1 MGPGPAR
8 GRARALPFN
17 ARADPVEY
25 CRVNSPFK
33 RSLFDAAD
41 RPLLRRGW
49 VGRAYRLLSEDI
61 WRLESSDLSLLQRIL
76 RRTGRLGF
84 LTISGFLGDRCTV
97 RASALTFV
105 TVLSLVPLLA
115 FSFAAMKG
123 LGFYKELSEKVIR
136 PGIERML
143 PRENPAPT
151 DNVPAVEMPTASAP
165 ATEVAAEPV
174 APGGQP
180 SPLRDSI
187 DKLLDLVEG
196 TNFLALQ
203 FIGLVVVVWAV
214 LKLLGTI
221 EDAFNDIWGVRRAR
235 SFVRKVTDYL
245 SIVVIAPMFLLVAVG
260 VTSAAKTSAFATFL
274 ENQLSLGW
282 LIGIGVRLMPL
293 LAVWVAFTFL
303 YMAMPNTR
311 TRLSSSALGG
321 FVAGTAW
328 QVALLLHVEFQ
339 VGVAN
344 YNVMYSTFAA
354 VPIFLVWVQLSW
366 VIVLFGAE
374 LAFAHQHETDF
385 RRVVGWREATPAMR
399 ASVALRVLV
408 RAVEGF
414 LAGRGA
420 FSADEVA
427 QQLAVPVQAVDEVL
441 DELRTAAIVEGAG
454 EPEAGRWLVAR
465 DPASV
470 RASDVLQVLEGTNS
484 RGQIASATGSD
495 RAVDRLLESLELE
508 RRESAYNLSLR
519 ELVERA
525 RALERDSEPAGVGAA
540 RAQPS

>member
-1 MGPGPAR
+1 
-8 GRARALPFN
+8 
-17 ARADPVEY
+17 
-25 CRVNSPFK
+25 VNSPFK
-33 RSLFDAAD
+33 RSLLDASD

-49 VGRAYRLLSEDI
+49 LGRVYRLLSEDI
-61 WRLESSDLSLLQRIL
+61 WRLESSELSLVQRIL

-84 LTISGFLGDRCTV
+84 LTVSGFLGDRCTV

-123 LGFYKELSEKVIR
+123 LGFYENLRDTVIK

-143 PRENPAPT
+143 PT
-151 DNVPAVEMPTASAP
+151 VESASAASTAGEP
-165 ATEVAAEPV
+165 ATSTTSEPATSAEPEQGSDHLTP
-174 APGGQP
+174 A
-180 SPLRDSI
+180 SPLRESI
-187 DKLLDLVEG
+187 DKIFNLVET
-196 TNFLALQ
+196 TNFLTLQ
-203 FIGLVVVVWAV
+203 FIGLIVVVWAV

-260 VTSAAKTSAFATFL
+260 FTSAAQTSAFGAFL
-274 ENQLSLGW
+274 EHQLQLGW
-282 LIGIGVRLMPL
+282 LIKIGVRLMPL
-293 LAVWVAFTFL
+293 MAGWVAFTFL

-311 TRLSSSALGG
+311 TRLGSSALGG

-328 QVALLLHVEFQ
+328 QVALLLHVKFQ

-344 YNVMYSTFAA
+344 YNALYSTFAA

-374 LAFAHQHETDF
+374 LAFAHQHEHDF

-414 LAGRGA
+414 LSGRGA
-420 FSADEVA
+420 LSADETA
-427 QQLAVPVQAVDEVL
+427 QTLGVPAQAVDEVL
-441 DELRTAAIVEGAG
+441 EALRTAGVVESAG

-465 DPASV
+465 DPSSV
-470 RASDVLQVLEGTNS
+470 RASDVLQVLEGTNT
-484 RGQIASATGSD
+484 RGQLASKTGGD
-495 RAVDRLLESLELE
+495 RAVDRLLEALELE
-508 RRESAYNLSLR
+508 RRESAYNLSLL
-519 ELVERA
+519 ELVDRA
-525 RALERDSEPAGVGAA
+525 RALERDSEPAGLGAA

>member
-1 MGPGPAR
+1 
-8 GRARALPFN
+8 
-17 ARADPVEY
+17 
-25 CRVNSPFK
+25 VNSPFK
-33 RSLFDAAD
+33 RSLFDASD
-41 RPLLRRGW
+41 RPLLHRGW
-49 VGRAYRLLSEDI
+49 LGRVYRLLSEDI
-61 WRLESSDLSLLQRIL
+61 WRLESGELTLWQRIL

-84 LTISGFLGDRCTV
+84 LTVSGFLSDRCTV

-123 LGFYKELSEKVIR
+123 LGFYEDLSVKVIR

-143 PRENPAPT
+143 GTGGGE
-151 DNVPAVEMPTASAP
+151 AP
-165 ATEVAAEPV
+165 AASPVGV
-174 APGGQP
+174 APGAEQAP
-180 SPLRDSI
+180 PATPLKESI
-187 DKLLDLVEG
+187 DQLLALVDK

-245 SIVVIAPMFLLVAVG
+245 SIVVIAPMFLMVAVG
-260 VTSAAKTSAFATFL
+260 FTSAAKTSAFGVFL
-274 ENQLSLGW
+274 ENQLKLGW
-282 LIGIGVRLMPL
+282 LIAFGVRLMPL
-293 LAVWVAFTFL
+293 MAGWIAFTFL

-321 FVAGTAW
+321 FIAGTAW

-344 YNVMYSTFAA
+344 YNVMYAGFAA
-354 VPIFLVWVQLSW
+354 VPIFLVWVQISW

-374 LAFAHQHETDF
+374 LAFAHQHEHDF

-420 FSADEVA
+420 LSADETA
-427 QQLAVPVQAVDEVL
+427 HALAVPAQAVDEVL
-441 DELRTAAIVEGAG
+441 EALRAAGIVEWAG
-454 EPEAGRWLVAR
+454 EPEAGRWLLAR
-465 DPASV
+465 DPANV
-470 RASDVLQVLEGTNS
+470 RASDVLQVLEGVNS
-484 RGQIASATGSD
+484 RGQLAARTSGD
-495 RAVDRLLESLELE
+495 RAVDRLLEALELE

-525 RALERDSEPAGVGAA
+525 RSLERDSKPAGVGAA
-540 RAQPS
+540 RAQTS

>member
-1 MGPGPAR
+1 M
-8 GRARALPFN
+8 
-17 ARADPVEY
+17 
-25 CRVNSPFK
+25 
-33 RSLFDAAD
+33 
-41 RPLLRRGW
+41 
-49 VGRAYRLLSEDI
+49 
-61 WRLESSDLSLLQRIL
+61 
-76 RRTGRLGF
+76 GRLSF
-84 LTISGFLGDRCTV
+84 LTVSGFLNDRCTV

-123 LGFYKELSEKVIR
+123 LGFYKDLSDKVIK

-143 PRENPAPT
+143 PTDKAAPT
-151 DNVPAVEMPTASAP
+151 EV
-165 ATEVAAEPV
+165 ATEVSPAGEAGPGSGET
-174 APGGQP
+174 APLA
-180 SPLRDSI
+180 SPLRESV
-187 DKLLDLVEG
+187 DKLLALVEG

-245 SIVVIAPMFLLVAVG
+245 SIVVIAPMFLVVAVG
-260 VTSAAKTSAFATFL
+260 LTSAAKTSAFGVFL
-274 ENQLSLGW
+274 ENQLRLGW
-282 LIGIGVRLMPL
+282 LIGFGLRLMPL
-293 LAVWVAFTFL
+293 LAGWVAFTFL

-321 FVAGTAW
+321 FIAGTAW

-374 LAFAHQHETDF
+374 VAFAHQHELDF

-408 RAVEGF
+408 RAVE
-414 LAGRGA
+414 
-420 FSADEVA
+420 
-427 QQLAVPVQAVDEVL
+427 
-441 DELRTAAIVEGAG
+441 
-454 EPEAGRWLVAR
+454 
-465 DPASV
+465 
-470 RASDVLQVLEGTNS
+470 
-484 RGQIASATGSD
+484 
-495 RAVDRLLESLELE
+495 
-508 RRESAYNLSLR
+508 
-519 ELVERA
+519 
-525 RALERDSEPAGVGAA
+525 
-540 RAQPS
+540 

>member
-1 MGPGPAR
+1 M
-8 GRARALPFN
+8 
-17 ARADPVEY
+17 
-25 CRVNSPFK
+25 NSPFK
-33 RSLFDAAD
+33 RSLFDVGD

-49 VGRAYRLLSEDI
+49 FGRVYRLLSEDI
-61 WRLESSDLSLLQRIL
+61 WRLESGELSLTQRIL
-76 RRTGRLGF
+76 RRTGRLSF
-84 LTISGFLGDRCTV
+84 LTVSGFLGDRCTV

-123 LGFYKELSEKVIR
+123 LGFYQQLSDEVIK

-143 PRENPAPT
+143 PHEKPAPS
-151 DNVPAVEMPTASAP
+151 AEMPGVELPAAEAPDAAAGAEPTAP
-165 ATEVAAEPV
+165 ADL
-174 APGGQP
+174 P
-180 SPLRDSI
+180 SPLRDAI
-187 DKLLDLVEG
+187 DKLLTLVEE

-203 FIGLVVVVWAV
+203 FIGLIVVVWAV

-221 EDAFNDIWGVRRAR
+221 EDSFNDIWGVRRAR

-282 LIGIGVRLMPL
+282 LIGFGVRLMPL

-311 TRLSSSALGG
+311 TRLGSSALGG

-374 LAFAHQHETDF
+374 LAFAHQHEHDF

-399 ASVALRVLV
+399 AAVGLRVLV
-408 RAVEGF
+408 RGVEGF

-441 DELRTAAIVEGAG
+441 EELRAAAVVESAG

-465 DPASV
+465 DPSSV
-470 RASDVLQVLEGTNS
+470 RASDVLQALEGATT
-484 RGQIASATGSD
+484 RGQIASPTGGD
-495 RAVDRLLESLELE
+495 RAVDRLLEAFEVE
-508 RRESAYNLSLR
+508 RRESAHNLTLR

-525 RALERDSEPAGVGAA
+525 RALERDAKSAGIGAT